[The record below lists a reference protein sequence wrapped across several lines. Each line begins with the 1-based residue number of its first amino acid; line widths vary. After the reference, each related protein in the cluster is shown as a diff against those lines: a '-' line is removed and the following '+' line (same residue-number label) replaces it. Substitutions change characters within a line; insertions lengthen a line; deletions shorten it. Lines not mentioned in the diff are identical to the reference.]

1 VTTFAENISL
11 QLAKKGKTPEILL
24 RKLFK
29 HGLRLVSTLVIV
41 MTGLAYLSPWINPGT
56 FKWLTLFGT
65 GFPWLLLINIGL
77 LLVWASRG
85 HRFALYHLVMLIL
98 GWQHVTA
105 VWGMGGGAA
114 AIRPDARPFTV
125 MTHNIGWLFR
135 NKKVTEAHCDSM
147 ANAYSAFLKSNG
159 TPDIICTQETKGIFY
174 PKLADKLGYEHRF
187 NLKKGTVI
195 ISRFPIESGGDI
207 PFGKTSN
214 STLWADIRLPDQRL
228 VRVYNVHLQ
237 SNKVTQAT
245 AKTLEEVDDVDREET
260 WQRVKSILVRVVG
273 ATSVRAEQ
281 VQRLCEHIAACRY
294 PVIICGDFNDTPV
307 SYTYRLLSEGMVDA
321 FQAVG
326 GGRGATFDGAL
337 PMLRIDYVLHT
348 PELESV
354 SSKIVRKGKW
364 SDHFPVWAQLQ

>member
-1 VTTFAENISL
+1 
-11 QLAKKGKTPEILL
+11 LL

-41 MTGLAYLSPWINPGT
+41 MTGLAYLSPWVNPGT
-56 FKWLTLFGT
+56 FKWLALFGT

-85 HRFALYHLVMLIL
+85 HRFALYHLVMLVL

-105 VWGMGGGAA
+105 VWGLGGAA
-114 AIRPDARPFTV
+114 APIRTDARPFTV

-245 AKTLEEVDDVDREET
+245 AKTLEEVDEVNREET

-281 VQRLCEHIAACRY
+281 VQRLREHIAACRY

-354 SSKIVRKGKW
+354 SSKIVRGGKW